1 MQNAGIREL
10 MSSEERFGK
19 LERRVKTVE
28 EAITLLSNLLA
39 SHDDRLED
47 SVKDTE
53 NLEAKIAALV
63 DAQIRSED
71 KLQNINDALDKLTE
85 LVKTAHQRIDRLE
98 N

>member
-1 MQNAGIREL
+1 

-19 LERRVKTVE
+19 LEMRVKTVE

-39 SHDDRLED
+39 NHDDRLED
-47 SVKDTE
+47 SVKDNE

-71 KLQNINDALDKLTE
+71 KLQNINDALDKLTK
-85 LVKTAHQRIDRLE
+85 LVKTAHQRIDRLG
-98 N
+98 NQS

>member
-1 MQNAGIREL
+1 
-10 MSSEERFGK
+10 MSSAERFGK

-28 EAITLLSNLLA
+28 EAITLLSSLLA

-47 SVKDTE
+47 SVKNNE

-85 LVKTAHQRIDRLE
+85 LVKAAHQRIDRLE
-98 N
+98 S